1 MKKKILLSLISGLF
15 FYSASLK
22 VNADEIFKKIKSF
35 EGGSVNQLSQ
45 SKNGNIYALVKTKLF
60 ISKDGAKTW
69 EKIVNEPF
77 KKIIISKNGRIVL
90 LQKTKLVEFD
100 EKTNNFKTIFSY
112 NLDSEYAG
120 SEFKDIIFDDNN
132 ILILNINY
140 YDGSPSPYLYKLDEN
155 NQKTDEIAFASSGTY
170 KYIFKNQD
178 NIFITSNDSYADS
191 EEGYSTSLITHS
203 ADNGKTWK
211 NINISKPN
219 NEEYDNFGTFIDQE
233 NNIYFASASG
243 VYASSDLGKTW
254 KNIHPVKPEE
264 DMKINL
270 FIADNDYLVL
280 ETPLKKEISKDK
292 GKTWEDLSIDKEN
305 NLFSIIKTASNNF
318 ILGTNSGIKVATDIK
333 AKFFDSNKGLNSDDV
348 SFIDNLNNN
357 LYVLTTSGNKYIRVN
372 NNWEKTTYDK
382 TLEQSVDRD
391 VKNLKSFF
399 TSESNVFFSFNND
412 NLLNIHQD
420 FGRESINASKEMND
434 SFFIGNSYGLY
445 ESISK
450 NDIKNIFDKGI
461 KKLEFESLN
470 GPYKGSF
477 NEVIEN
483 TKTGGIFIK
492 NVYESP
498 YYSKKL
504 GEYWNVF
511 TQNDKKILFSTSDG
525 KIFSIYSN
533 KQNQGDLDLKIYY
546 SKDDGKSWIKM
557 KNDILKKTK
566 ISKNDDYSQYNIVK
580 SLDSDDIYLELFFN
594 KKSTL
599 TKLDKSFNKVKE
611 ITLPKINKS
620 KETPYLSEFELYN
633 RKIITKNIIAIIN
646 EDSFF
651 YSYDEGKTWNKF
663 KSPFEKGSPY
673 ELTLNNKDIIAYNYE
688 KFYLLKDKAK
698 KWQNLTFKN
707 LVVPILKKSNNN
719 LYLISNNSVY
729 ILDNK
734 YNFKLEVAIPEQ
746 FQLSSNPIEVAF
758 LSNSKILF
766 NTTSGILLYDKN
778 KKDKFSLINN
788 GINISIGSLL
798 LKENNIIASEYDLAT
813 ENTQSNI
820 YDKKTKTWSKNSIFE
835 GNLDYLKEQNLH
847 QYNKVISEFT
857 KAKNENYVSD
867 IYKNTLGH
875 YFRISEKQLERSTDR
890 GRSWINILDEM
901 KASFININ
909 KNDGVLIEDE
919 ENFLYSNDFC
929 KTWLPPKG
937 LEGTLNNLIKIDNE
951 KMYSATSKGLYKT
964 ENGGETWENIG
975 FGGVNVTNL
984 VLDKNNTLFFMA
996 LDKYV
1001 FYSNKEMDKFFSLG
1015 QIKNDLIRTFKIDKD
1030 GYIYLGT
1037 AKKGVFVSKES
1048 FYNEKIEKN

>member
-15 FYSASLK
+15 FYSSSLK

-35 EGGSVNQLSQ
+35 EGGAVNQLSQ
-45 SKNGNIYALVKTKLF
+45 SKNGNIYALVKTRLF
-60 ISKDGAKTW
+60 ISKDGAKNW
-69 EKIVNEPF
+69 EKIGNESF
-77 KKIIISKNGRIVL
+77 KKIIVSKNGRIVL

-100 EKTNNFKTIFSY
+100 EKTNNFKTIFSLTS
-112 NLDSEYAG
+112 NSEYAE
-120 SEFKDIIFDDNN
+120 SEFKDIIFDGNN

-140 YDGSPSPYLYKLDEN
+140 YDGLSSPYLYKLDEN
-155 NQKTDEIAFASSGTY
+155 NQKTDEMAFASSGTY

-178 NIFITSNDSYADS
+178 NIFITSNDSYSDS
-191 EEGYSTSLITHS
+191 EEGYTTSEIS
-203 ADNGKTWK
+203 YSSDNGKTWK

-219 NEEYDNFGTFIDQE
+219 NEEYNNFGVFIDQE

-243 VYASSDLGKTW
+243 VYTSPDLGKTW
-254 KNIHPVKPEE
+254 KNIHPIKPEE

-270 FIADNDYLVL
+270 FITDNDYLVL
-280 ETPLKKEISKDK
+280 ETPLKKEISKDN
-292 GKTWEDLSIDKEN
+292 GKSWEDLAIDKEN
-305 NLFSIIKTASNNF
+305 NLSSFIKTSNNNF
-318 ILGTNSGIKVATDIK
+318 VLGTNSGVKVASDIK
-333 AKFFDSNKGLNSDDV
+333 SKFFDSNEGLNSDAV
-348 SFIDNLNNN
+348 YFIDNLNNN

-372 NNWEKTTYDK
+372 NNWEKTTYSNKNDQQYEDK
-382 TLEQSVDRD
+382 G
-391 VKNLKSFF
+391 LKKDLSFF
-399 TSESNVFFSFNND
+399 SSGSNVFFSFNND

-420 FGRESINASKEMND
+420 FGRDDINASKEIND
-434 SFFIGNSYGLY
+434 RFFIGNSYGLY

-477 NEVIEN
+477 NGVIEN
-483 TKTGGIFIK
+483 AKTGSIFIK
-492 NVYESP
+492 NGYEGKYT
-498 YYSKKL
+498 YYANKL
-504 GEYWNVF
+504 GEYWNIF

-525 KIFSIYSN
+525 KVFSIYSN
-533 KQNQGDLDLKIYY
+533 KQNQRELDLKIYY

-580 SLDSDDIYLELFFN
+580 SLDSDDIYLDLFFN

-599 TKLDKSFNKVKE
+599 TKLDKNLNKVKE

-633 RKIITKNIIAIIN
+633 RKIITKNAIAIIN

-651 YSYDEGKTWNKF
+651 YSYDEGKSWNKF
-663 KSPFEKGSPY
+663 KSPFQKGSPY
-673 ELTLNNKDIIAYNYE
+673 ELILNNKDIIAYNYE
-688 KFYLLKDKAK
+688 KFYLLKDKSK
-698 KWQNLTFKN
+698 KWQNLAFKN
-707 LVVPILKKSNNN
+707 LVSPILKKVNNN

-746 FQLSSNPIEVAF
+746 FQLNTNPIEVAF
-758 LSNSKILF
+758 LNNSKILF
-766 NTTSGILLYDKN
+766 NTISGIILYDKN

-798 LKENNIIASEYDLAT
+798 LKDNNIIASEYDLAT
-813 ENTQSNI
+813 ENTQSNV
-820 YDKKTKTWSKNSIFE
+820 YDKKTKTWSKNTIFE
-835 GNLDYLKEQNLH
+835 DNLDYLKEQNLH

-857 KAKNENYVSD
+857 LSKNENYLSD

-875 YFRISEKQLERSTDR
+875 YFRISEKQLQRSTDR
-890 GRSWINILDEM
+890 GRSWINILNEM

-909 KNDGVLIEDE
+909 KNDGVLIEGE

-929 KTWLPPKG
+929 KTWLPTKG

-951 KMYSATSKGLYKT
+951 KMYSSTSKGLYKT

-975 FGGVNVTNL
+975 FFGVNVTNL

-1015 QIKNDLIRTFKIDKD
+1015 QIKNDLIKTFKIDE
-1030 GYIYLGT
+1030 GGL
-1037 AKKGVFVSKES
+1037 
-1048 FYNEKIEKN
+1048 